1 MFILKLVRLQTS
13 QRLFLRQGALI
24 KFVNGSMM
32 VSTETPYATANQMN
46 VTQLK
51 LLQAGYKMG
60 VHVSFTSLFSS

>member
-13 QRLFLRQGALI
+13 QRLFSRQRALI

-46 VTQLK
+46 ATQLK
-51 LLQAGYKMG
+51 HWRVGYKMG
-60 VHVSFTSLFSS
+60 VYVSFTSLFSS